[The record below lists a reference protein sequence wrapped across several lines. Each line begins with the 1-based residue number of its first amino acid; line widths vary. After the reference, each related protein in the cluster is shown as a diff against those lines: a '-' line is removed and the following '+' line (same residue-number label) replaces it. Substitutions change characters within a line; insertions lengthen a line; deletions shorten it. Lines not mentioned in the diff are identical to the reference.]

1 MLRENKKTGL
11 EVKEPTQTR
20 QRSLEGMWAIPV
32 GVQGVQCMSRLI
44 YPNKTVAL
52 SSFNPA

>member
-44 YPNKTVAL
+44 YPNKSVAL